1 MQNEA
6 LYHWAA
12 LSPDAQHWECC
23 LSPWYTCY
31 QHINVECGCHS
42 MCTEWILF
50 FLNPH
55 PRTCSLIL
63 ERGEGREREEKPRY
77 EREPLV
83 TSHTCPDW
91 VLFLYADSFSM
102 HPEDQTRN
110 LGMCPD
116 QESNPRPF
124 SVWDYAPTN
133 WATPARNSFFKK
145 KRFYLFIFRK
155 MGREGEKHWCVRD
168 TSTGCLSHTPNQGP
182 GLQPRH
188 VHWLGIEPATL
199 WFSGWCSIHWVT
211 PARAEWVLYAMTGAH
226 VVVWIFTSTSVIL
239 NWYSEHKGKHVLLVA
254 SC

>member
-1 MQNEA
+1 MKEI
-6 LYHWAA
+6 LRDLVWP
-12 LSPDAQHWECC
+12 SPKVIHNDF
-23 LSPWYTCY
+23 
-31 QHINVECGCHS
+31 G
-42 MCTEWILF
+42 
-50 FLNPH
+50 
-55 PRTCSLIL
+55 
-63 ERGEGREREEKPRY
+63 ERKGEREGEKHRTHST
-77 EREPLV
+77 R
-83 TSHTCPDW
+83 
-91 VLFLYADSFSM
+91 
-102 HPEDQTRN
+102 DQTFN

-124 SVWDYAPTN
+124 SVWDYAPTD
-133 WATPARNSFFKK
+133 WATPVRNSFLKK
-145 KRFYLFIFRK
+145 KKFYLFIFRK

-226 VVVWIFTSTSVIL
+226 DVVWIFTSTSVIL

>member
-31 QHINVECGCHS
+31 QHLNVECGCHS

-63 ERGEGREREEKPRY
+63 ERGEGREREEKPQY

-145 KRFYLFIFRK
+145 RDFIYLFLERWE
-155 MGREGEKHWCVRD
+155 GRERNIGVWEIHQLVA
-168 TSTGCLSHTPNQGP
+168 SHTPPTRDLACNPGMCTDWESNRQPFGSQAGAQSTESHQP
-182 GLQPRH
+182 GLNEFFML
-188 VHWLGIEPATL
+188 WLE
-199 WFSGWCSIHWVT
+199 F
-211 PARAEWVLYAMTGAH
+211 MM
-226 VVVWIFTSTSVIL
+226 
-239 NWYSEHKGKHVLLVA
+239 WYESLPLQV
-254 SC
+254 SY